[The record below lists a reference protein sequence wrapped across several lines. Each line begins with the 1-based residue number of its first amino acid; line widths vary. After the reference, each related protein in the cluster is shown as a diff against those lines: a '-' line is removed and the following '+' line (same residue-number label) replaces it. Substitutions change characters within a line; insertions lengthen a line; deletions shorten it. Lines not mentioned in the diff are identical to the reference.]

1 MKMKKMWYT
10 LIPAVLFITAAR
22 IYQKCIEFSDDA
34 FWEKNSVYASYA
46 TAGIVILMF
55 ALLFIMAKANKK
67 TLPVYNHKSNSVAG
81 ITVLLTAF
89 VLVVDIGCYLP
100 EIFVYKQFGLMVVDI
115 VFSCLASAA
124 LFMLSWLHISGKNPT
139 DKLSLFMLTIPF
151 WCGVRLFNSFVSN
164 STRTVLSI
172 DILELFIYIF
182 LTMFLFSAI
191 SVISMQKIKNP
202 IKSCMLF
209 GLPLVALVFAYLVS
223 AVINIVFYGYTEG
236 YYIEIIKA
244 VEYLFFASY
253 ALLFMVEVTKFSY
266 LEDEVEIV
274 EAERKSRLPLD
285 KQKNHEFDSY
295 ENQGNNM
302 PDEKEDR
309 VSDFDLGYIIDN
321 KENANVDNRP
331 YFDVDSIEESQYD
344 DFILENT
351 HNDLEE

>member
-1 MKMKKMWYT
+1 
-10 LIPAVLFITAAR
+10 
-22 IYQKCIEFSDDA
+22 
-34 FWEKNSVYASYA
+34 
-46 TAGIVILMF
+46 
-55 ALLFIMAKANKK
+55 
-67 TLPVYNHKSNSVAG
+67 
-81 ITVLLTAF
+81 
-89 VLVVDIGCYLP
+89 
-100 EIFVYKQFGLMVVDI
+100 
-115 VFSCLASAA
+115 
-124 LFMLSWLHISGKNPT
+124 
-139 DKLSLFMLTIPF
+139 
-151 WCGVRLFNSFVSN
+151 
-164 STRTVLSI
+164 
-172 DILELFIYIF
+172 
-182 LTMFLFSAI
+182 
-191 SVISMQKIKNP
+191 
-202 IKSCMLF
+202 MLF